1 MGLAGRGRAQDAAA
15 NAVGAERGIL
25 TSVSGHTLCLP
36 VPTVSHGRC
45 PVAPCGAGHACPQ
58 PSDVRE
64 WRGPALLQPPSVP
77 KGAPPELGAQGTW
90 ATSRVQEAGAWNC
103 VAPGSLTHPDPFK
116 MPATSSAPPHFL
128 SPLLPKSDIGREHC
142 RFPSLSLC
150 HMTNISVFLP
160 NDPGAT
166 ATWILFPESDP
177 NRPAAAT
184 DLHCWLHHVDHVS
197 CRWGRGPGAPSDVQ
211 YRMFWRD
218 ARQGRDR
225 DRECPRYDV
234 MGMGG
239 ARLGCTLDA
248 VLPTLMMV
256 TVTGSSGQGPVSCSD
271 TAVDLQA
278 AEVLTPPTLR
288 AKCNGSDT
296 ALVSWVMRSRFHRGF
311 EFQLEIRKGPHSEL
325 ETEHTSESHF
335 RVRIPGSASFRVRAK
350 PSDIADFSAWSQVA
364 ELDCGPGGRSQ
375 VTVTTVATLVAVG
388 AGLTALVTL
397 LLLCRRRLLPPIPN
411 LKDPMGEK
419 AEPAELVAWEAALPE
434 ECEVTQVMEA

>member
-1 MGLAGRGRAQDAAA
+1 MAAA
-15 NAVGAERGIL
+15 LWLLVALATPAPSPVTSESGA
-25 TSVSGHTLCLP
+25 
-36 VPTVSHGRC
+36 
-45 PVAPCGAGHACPQ
+45 
-58 PSDVRE
+58 
-64 WRGPALLQPPSVP
+64 
-77 KGAPPELGAQGTW
+77 APPFFNLRVYPNELRLSW
-90 ATSRVQEAGAWNC
+90 ERR
-103 VAPGSLTHPDPFK
+103 APGPQAVCRKQGLGIVW
-116 MPATSSAPPHFL
+116 
-128 SPLLPKSDIGREHC
+128 SDIGREHC

-166 ATWILFPESDP
+166 AAWILFPESDP

-248 VLPTLMMV
+248 VGIVLPTLMMV

-288 AKCNGSDT
+288 AKCNGSDA

-311 EFQLEIRKGPHSEL
+311 EFQLEIRKGPHSEP

-335 RVRIPGSASFRVRAK
+335 RVRIPGYASFRVRAK
-350 PSDIADFSAWSQVA
+350 PSDIADFSAWSEVA